1 MTGEFSIAVHA
12 LVFLN
17 HHQGEILSSEALAE
31 NVCTN
36 PARIRKVMA
45 KLKKAGLVKTKS
57 GSEGGYY
64 FDLDPFAVDLRSICE
79 AIGGKV
85 VSTSWRSGDSE
96 MDCLIASGMAD
107 IMDEIFMSL
116 DAVGKKELEKTTVGD
131 IDLKI
136 FGSLKNNRRE
146 KMKHYDAVIIGF
158 GKGGKTLA
166 GSLAGMGKKV
176 AMIEKSDKMYGGTCI
191 NVGCIP
197 TKSLVNSAK
206 ASVIQKPGSYDEKN
220 RLYWEAVEEKRRLT
234 GMLRK
239 KNFDKLNDLDNV
251 TVYNGLGS
259 FVSANRVKIET
270 AEETFEVEGDQIFI
284 NTGSVSVIPPIKGIE
299 GNPYVYTSDS
309 LMELDVLPKRLAIIG
324 GGYIGLEY
332 ASMYTDFGAEVTV
345 YQIEDKLIPRE
356 DRDIA
361 EAIQKAFEDKGVRFE
376 MNVQTEEIENA
387 GDEAVV
393 HYKKDGTALSA
404 SADAVLIATGRKPN
418 TDGLNLEAAGVEK
431 TPRGAVKVDEKL
443 RTSAPNIWA
452 MGDVAGGLQFT
463 YVSLDDF
470 RIVKDQLAGSGKRA
484 SNDRTVPYSVFID
497 PPFSR
502 VGLNEEEAAAQGYH
516 VKISKLPAAA
526 IPKAQVLRKPVGLL
540 KAVIDADTNKI
551 LGAMLFCEE
560 SYEMINIVKLA
571 MDAGLD
577 YTVLRDQ
584 IFTHPTMS
592 EALNDLFAV

>member
-1 MTGEFSIAVHA
+1 
-12 LVFLN
+12 
-17 HHQGEILSSEALAE
+17 
-31 NVCTN
+31 
-36 PARIRKVMA
+36 
-45 KLKKAGLVKTKS
+45 
-57 GSEGGYY
+57 
-64 FDLDPFAVDLRSICE
+64 
-79 AIGGKV
+79 
-85 VSTSWRSGDSE
+85 
-96 MDCLIASGMAD
+96 
-107 IMDEIFMSL
+107 
-116 DAVGKKELEKTTVGD
+116 
-131 IDLKI
+131 
-136 FGSLKNNRRE
+136 
-146 KMKHYDAVIIGF
+146 MKHYDAVIIGF

-206 ASVIQKPGSYDEKN
+206 ASVIQKPGSYEEKN

-270 AEETFEVEGDQIFI
+270 AEETLEVEGDQIFI

-309 LMELDVLPKRLAIIG
+309 LMDLDVLPKRLAIIG

-361 EAIQKAFEDKGVRFE
+361 EAIQKAFEDKGVHFE

-387 GDEAVV
+387 GSEAVV
-393 HYKKDGTALSA
+393 HYKKDGTALTA
-404 SADAVLIATGRKPN
+404 GADAVLIATGRKPN
-418 TDGLNLEAAGVEK
+418 TEGLNLEAAGVEK
-431 TPRGAVKVDEKL
+431 TPRGAVRVDEKL
-443 RTSAPNIWA
+443 RTSVPNIWA

-470 RIVKDQLAGSGKRA
+470 RIVKDQLTGSGKRA
-484 SNDRTVPYSVFID
+484 SSDRTVPYSVFID

-516 VKISKLPAAA
+516 VKIAKLPAAA

-551 LGAMLFCEE
+551 LGTMLFCEE

>member
-1 MTGEFSIAVHA
+1 
-12 LVFLN
+12 
-17 HHQGEILSSEALAE
+17 
-31 NVCTN
+31 
-36 PARIRKVMA
+36 
-45 KLKKAGLVKTKS
+45 
-57 GSEGGYY
+57 
-64 FDLDPFAVDLRSICE
+64 
-79 AIGGKV
+79 
-85 VSTSWRSGDSE
+85 
-96 MDCLIASGMAD
+96 
-107 IMDEIFMSL
+107 
-116 DAVGKKELEKTTVGD
+116 
-131 IDLKI
+131 
-136 FGSLKNNRRE
+136 
-146 KMKHYDAVIIGF
+146 MKHYDAVIIGF

-206 ASVIQKPGSYDEKN
+206 ASVIQKPGSYEEKN

-270 AEETFEVEGDQIFI
+270 AEETLEVEGDQIFI
-284 NTGSVSVIPPIKGIE
+284 NTGSVSVIPPIKSIE

-345 YQIEDKLIPRE
+345 YQIEDKLISRE

-361 EAIQKAFEDKGVRFE
+361 EAIQKAFEDKGVHFE

-387 GDEAVV
+387 GSEAVV
-393 HYKKDGTALSA
+393 HYKKDGTALTA
-404 SADAVLIATGRKPN
+404 GADAVLIATGRKPN
-418 TDGLNLEAAGVEK
+418 TEGLNLEAAGVEK
-431 TPRGAVKVDEKL
+431 TPRSAVKVDEKL
-443 RTSAPNIWA
+443 RTSVPNIWA

-470 RIVKDQLAGSGKRA
+470 RIVKDQLTGSGKRA
-484 SNDRTVPYSVFID
+484 SSDRTVPYSVFID

-516 VKISKLPAAA
+516 VKIAKLPAAA

-540 KAVIDADTNKI
+540 KAVIDAYTNKI
-551 LGAMLFCEE
+551 WEQCFSARNPM
-560 SYEMINIVKLA
+560 K
-571 MDAGLD
+571 
-577 YTVLRDQ
+577 
-584 IFTHPTMS
+584 
-592 EALNDLFAV
+592 

>member
-1 MTGEFSIAVHA
+1 
-12 LVFLN
+12 
-17 HHQGEILSSEALAE
+17 
-31 NVCTN
+31 
-36 PARIRKVMA
+36 
-45 KLKKAGLVKTKS
+45 
-57 GSEGGYY
+57 
-64 FDLDPFAVDLRSICE
+64 
-79 AIGGKV
+79 
-85 VSTSWRSGDSE
+85 
-96 MDCLIASGMAD
+96 
-107 IMDEIFMSL
+107 
-116 DAVGKKELEKTTVGD
+116 
-131 IDLKI
+131 
-136 FGSLKNNRRE
+136 
-146 KMKHYDAVIIGF
+146 MKHYDAVIIGF

-270 AEETFEVEGDQIFI
+270 AEETLEVEGDQIFI

-387 GDEAVV
+387 GAEAVV
-393 HYKKDGTALSA
+393 HYKKDGAALTAG
-404 SADAVLIATGRKPN
+404 ADAVLIATGRKPN
-418 TDGLNLEAAGVEK
+418 TESLNLEAAGVEK
-431 TPRGAVKVDEKL
+431 TERGAVKVDEKL
-443 RTSAPNIWA
+443 RTSVPNIWA
-452 MGDVAGGLQFT
+452 MGDVVGGLQFT

-470 RIVKDQLAGSGKRA
+470 RIVKDQLAGSGKR
-484 SNDRTVPYSVFID
+484 SSSDRTVPYSVFID

-502 VGLNEEEAAAQGYH
+502 VGLNEEEAAAQGYN
-516 VKISKLPAAA
+516 VKIAKLPAAA

>member
-1 MTGEFSIAVHA
+1 
-12 LVFLN
+12 
-17 HHQGEILSSEALAE
+17 
-31 NVCTN
+31 
-36 PARIRKVMA
+36 
-45 KLKKAGLVKTKS
+45 
-57 GSEGGYY
+57 
-64 FDLDPFAVDLRSICE
+64 
-79 AIGGKV
+79 
-85 VSTSWRSGDSE
+85 
-96 MDCLIASGMAD
+96 
-107 IMDEIFMSL
+107 
-116 DAVGKKELEKTTVGD
+116 
-131 IDLKI
+131 
-136 FGSLKNNRRE
+136 
-146 KMKHYDAVIIGF
+146 MKHYDAMIIGF

-393 HYKKDGTALSA
+393 HYKKDGTALSVG
-404 SADAVLIATGRKPN
+404 ADAVLIATGRKPN

-516 VKISKLPAAA
+516 VKIAKLPAAA

>member
-1 MTGEFSIAVHA
+1 
-12 LVFLN
+12 
-17 HHQGEILSSEALAE
+17 
-31 NVCTN
+31 
-36 PARIRKVMA
+36 
-45 KLKKAGLVKTKS
+45 
-57 GSEGGYY
+57 
-64 FDLDPFAVDLRSICE
+64 
-79 AIGGKV
+79 
-85 VSTSWRSGDSE
+85 
-96 MDCLIASGMAD
+96 
-107 IMDEIFMSL
+107 
-116 DAVGKKELEKTTVGD
+116 
-131 IDLKI
+131 
-136 FGSLKNNRRE
+136 
-146 KMKHYDAVIIGF
+146 MKHYDAVIIGF

-270 AEETFEVEGDQIFI
+270 AEEILEVEGDQIFI

-361 EAIQKAFEDKGVRFE
+361 EVIQKAFEDKGVRFE

-387 GDEAVV
+387 GNEAVV
-393 HYKKDGTALSA
+393 HYKKDGTAMTA
-404 SADAVLIATGRKPN
+404 GADAVLIATGRKPN
-418 TDGLNLEAAGVEK
+418 TDSLNLEAAGVEK

-463 YVSLDDF
+463 YV
-470 RIVKDQLAGSGKRA
+470 
-484 SNDRTVPYSVFID
+484 
-497 PPFSR
+497 
-502 VGLNEEEAAAQGYH
+502 
-516 VKISKLPAAA
+516 
-526 IPKAQVLRKPVGLL
+526 
-540 KAVIDADTNKI
+540 
-551 LGAMLFCEE
+551 
-560 SYEMINIVKLA
+560 
-571 MDAGLD
+571 
-577 YTVLRDQ
+577 
-584 IFTHPTMS
+584 
-592 EALNDLFAV
+592 

>member
-1 MTGEFSIAVHA
+1 
-12 LVFLN
+12 
-17 HHQGEILSSEALAE
+17 
-31 NVCTN
+31 
-36 PARIRKVMA
+36 
-45 KLKKAGLVKTKS
+45 
-57 GSEGGYY
+57 
-64 FDLDPFAVDLRSICE
+64 
-79 AIGGKV
+79 
-85 VSTSWRSGDSE
+85 
-96 MDCLIASGMAD
+96 
-107 IMDEIFMSL
+107 
-116 DAVGKKELEKTTVGD
+116 
-131 IDLKI
+131 
-136 FGSLKNNRRE
+136 
-146 KMKHYDAVIIGF
+146 MKHYDAVIIGF

-270 AEETFEVEGDQIFI
+270 AEETLEVEGDQIFI

-387 GDEAVV
+387 GAEAVV
-393 HYKKDGTALSA
+393 HYKKDGAALTAG
-404 SADAVLIATGRKPN
+404 ADAVLIATGRKPN
-418 TDGLNLEAAGVEK
+418 TESLNLEAAGVEK
-431 TPRGAVKVDEKL
+431 TERGAVKVDEKL
-443 RTSAPNIWA
+443 RTSVPNIWA
-452 MGDVAGGLQFT
+452 MGDVVGGLQFT

-484 SNDRTVPYSVFID
+484 SSDRTVPYSVFID

-502 VGLNEEEAAAQGYH
+502 VGLNEEEAAAQGYN
-516 VKISKLPAAA
+516 VKIAKLPAAA